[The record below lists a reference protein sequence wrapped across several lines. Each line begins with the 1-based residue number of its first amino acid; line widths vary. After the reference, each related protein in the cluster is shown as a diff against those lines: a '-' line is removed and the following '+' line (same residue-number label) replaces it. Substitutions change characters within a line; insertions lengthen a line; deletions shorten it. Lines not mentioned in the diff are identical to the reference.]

1 MGTKSWSIVASS
13 LLAGLVLSPA
23 PLAGGQG
30 SLSGCYVP
38 VGGFAESA
46 SYSPS
51 EQLGTYRVVLMRM
64 EAQRRKGRGHE
75 HILKRL
81 VIEGPF
87 RGVVADESG
96 QVLNHVLGTEDR
108 EGLIYT
114 RDDTF
119 TVESGTPCNESGGVI
134 LSGTETINPIAGT
147 GRFAG
152 LQVGGSLEVNGTVN
166 TCTGLN
172 DFDVVPGAGE
182 LCFGDSGQ

>member
-1 MGTKSWSIVASS
+1 MGTKSWSIIASS
-13 LLAGLVLSPA
+13 LLASLALSPGL
-23 PLAGGQG
+23 LAGGQG

-51 EQLGTYRVVLMRM
+51 EQIGTYRVVLMRK
-64 EAQRRKGRGHE
+64 EAQRRKGRGRDQ
-75 HILKRL
+75 IQNRL

-87 RGVVADESG
+87 RGVFADESG
-96 QVLNHVLGTEDR
+96 QVLSHVLGTEDR

-114 RDDTF
+114 REDTF
-119 TVESGTPCNESGGVI
+119 ALQSVVPCNDSEGVI

-152 LQVGGSLEVNGTVN
+152 LQVGGSIEVNGTVN

-172 DFDVVPGAGE
+172 DFDVVPGEGE
-182 LCFGDSGQ
+182 LCFGDPGQ